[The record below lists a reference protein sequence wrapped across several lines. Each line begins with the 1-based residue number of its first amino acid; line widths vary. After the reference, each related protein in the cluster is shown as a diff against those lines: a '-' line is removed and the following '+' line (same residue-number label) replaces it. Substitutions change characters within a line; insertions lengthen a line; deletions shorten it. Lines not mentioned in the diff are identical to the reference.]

1 MNHFVILS
9 GDVSAV
15 STHLENSLTCSGV
28 YHTLYVSL
36 GGKYNQSHVRFS
48 NPSYLSSKQYH
59 TNTSFQMIPAFL
71 RYSNPGTLAEAGETH
86 RTLVIIIDDFET
98 KESRDT
104 NTAIV
109 RNILSEC
116 PHIDVILYNKTLH
129 LADIRPLASTLIR
142 VANTHAISPERC
154 MFCNF
159 IRFRGCTSIDL
170 SQLEAELPRMFQKE
184 LDANLDGNDYSE
196 CLYQWFGY
204 QFYVYNLIFSYK
216 KYDMKRHLVILRIL
230 TEYYDSTQLSANN
243 VSNLFEIDTPLRPQ
257 TKQLLCH
264 FAKTTVD
271 LLSYEKTAHSS
282 RSICRR
288 LYDVV
293 VGQEDAFEIDAIS
306 ASSSNIQYQSGVYA

>member
-9 GDVSAV
+9 GDVSVV

-28 YHTLYVSL
+28 YDTLYVSL
-36 GGKYNQSHVRFS
+36 GGKYNQPFVRFS

-59 TNTSFQMIPAFL
+59 TNTSFQMIPAFV
-71 RYSNPGTLAEAGETH
+71 RYRKPGTLAEAGEKR
-86 RTLVIIIDDFET
+86 RTLVIIVDDFES

-109 RNILSEC
+109 RNTLEQC

-129 LADIRPLASTLIR
+129 LGDIRPLASTLIR

-170 SQLEAELPRMFQKE
+170 SQLEAEIPRMFQKE
-184 LDANLDGNDYSE
+184 LYEKRNGNDYSE

-204 QFYVYNLIFSYK
+204 QFYVYNLVFSYK
-216 KYDMKRHLVILRIL
+216 KYDMKSHLSILHL
-230 TEYYDSTQLSANN
+230 LAECFDSTQL
-243 VSNLFEIDTPLRPQ
+243 VSQNAATLFEVDHPL
-257 TKQLLCH
+257 LLRN
-264 FAKTTVD
+264 KTALRNFMKNTVD
-271 LLSYEKTAHSS
+271 LLSSTPHSPS
-282 RSICRR
+282 VYSH
-288 LYDVV
+288 LYDFCR
-293 VGQEDAFEIDAIS
+293 GQLFEFDTSTTTS
-306 ASSSNIQYQSGVYA
+306 APLQYISGVYA